1 MFARLEFLLLLLAKH
16 KKEYIWIFIIAVVL
30 ITLLASVLF
39 IKSSLEYQQEQLL
52 NSQDDITIERYS
64 GGRVQNMPES
74 WLDEYLEINGI
85 SAGTSR
91 VYGEYYFEQ
100 KGEHF
105 FIIGIDFYDDASVK
119 LLGKIASKLDIDKFL
134 SKDYM
139 LIGSGVKQF
148 FDKLEY
154 KKFYTFRPPDRSK
167 QRVYIYGT
175 LDKETQ
181 LFSNDVI
188 IMSKELAKKVLGMK
202 ADEVSDVVLDVA
214 NYDEL
219 QTIINKLSIMH
230 FDTRVISKRDK
241 DNMTKEL
248 FDYKGGFFLSL
259 YIITLFSFLL
269 IVYQRYTTI
278 KTSERKEIAILRSLG
293 WSIEQILWMKIVQ
306 NFIIIAVAYL
316 VGVILAY
323 VYVFFLGAPVLQS
336 IFLGGHNLVN
346 NVKFPVIIESSS
358 LILLFLFFVVPYLL
372 SIIIPLWREVS
383 KEINEVLR

>member
-16 KKEYIWIFIIAVVL
+16 KKEYIWIFIIATTL

-39 IKSSLEYQQEQLL
+39 IKSSLEYEHKQLL
-52 NSQDDITIERYS
+52 NAQNDITIERYS

-74 WLDEYLEINGI
+74 WLDEYLEIDGV
-85 SAGTSR
+85 SAATSR

-119 LLGKIASKLDIDKFL
+119 LLGKIASNIDIDKFL
-134 SKDYM
+134 SKNYM
-139 LIGSGVKQF
+139 LIGSGVKKF

-154 KKFYTFRPPDRSK
+154 REFYTFRPPDRSK
-167 QRVYIYGT
+167 ERVYIYGE
-175 LDKETQ
+175 LDKDTQ

-188 IMSKELAKKVLGMK
+188 IMNKELAKKVLGMQD
-202 ADEVSDVVLDVA
+202 DEVSDIVLDVA

-230 FDTRVISKRDK
+230 FDTRVISKRERDTL
-241 DNMTKEL
+241 TKEL

-259 YIITLFSFLL
+259 YIITLLSFLL
-269 IVYQRYTTI
+269 IVYQRYSTI

-293 WSIEQILWMKIVQ
+293 WSIEQVLWMKIVQ
-306 NFIIIAVAYL
+306 NFLIIFVAYL
-316 VGVILAY
+316 VGVIVAY
-323 VYVFFLGAPVLQS
+323 GYVFMMGAPLLQN
-336 IFLGGHNLVN
+336 IFLGGANLPN
-346 NVKFPVIIESSS
+346 DLHLPVIIDGGS
-358 LILLFLFFVVPYLL
+358 LMLLFLFFVVPYLL